1 MTPDGADDRL
11 EITLDARQSARLDAL
26 ADALSRARGELIGEA
41 IDAFLAQQ
49 EQELRAIGEG
59 LADAQAGRFAS
70 DAEVDAA
77 FARGR

>member
-26 ADALSRARGELIGEA
+26 AETLSRARGELIGEA

-77 FARGR
+77 FARWR